1 MYCQSF
7 LGDKET
13 VSCSIYVFCFF
24 FVYLCFFGKS
34 CSTHLCVICMEGVIG
49 IIFASFLLTC
59 FLKIKKYKIDFLI
72 NDFEWF
78 WCVDI
83 KKFILIYF
91 YIKNYFKKHTT
102 LLSQIPKS
110 FQDECIRFCTVKD
123 KGLPTG
129 HMSISCKVVK
139 ITS

>member
-72 NDFEWF
+72 NDFE
-78 WCVDI
+78 
-83 KKFILIYF
+83 
-91 YIKNYFKKHTT
+91 
-102 LLSQIPKS
+102 
-110 FQDECIRFCTVKD
+110 
-123 KGLPTG
+123 
-129 HMSISCKVVK
+129 
-139 ITS
+139 